1 MFGHAMA
8 VVVGVAMVLLMLVVA
23 PLLVL
28 GRRGISRYMM
38 TIVWVAVVVLLML
51 LAVPFLPQFF

>member
-8 VVVGVAMVLLMLVVA
+8 VVVGVAGVLLVLVVV
-23 PLLVL
+23 PLLDL
-28 GRRGISRYMM
+28 GRRGMSHYMM
-38 TIVWVAVVVLLML
+38 TIVGVLVVVLLML